1 MGKRRM
7 SRHQMESKKK
17 KHARVQVPTSKDNR
31 HSHLKIRR
39 VGRPNTHRDRGV
51 WRLTYRVQFWSI
63 NFFVEFPQFKF
74 AAMFGVSKRTIRR
87 RMQQYSLRKTDLYSA
102 VNDEELDR
110 IVSEIHRSH
119 PNTGYKLMRGHLNA
133 RGVHVPSS

>member
-1 MGKRRM
+1 
-7 SRHQMESKKK
+7 
-17 KHARVQVPTSKDNR
+17 
-31 HSHLKIRR
+31 
-39 VGRPNTHRDRGV
+39 
-51 WRLTYRVQFWSI
+51 
-63 NFFVEFPQFKF
+63 
-74 AAMFGVSKRTIRR
+74 MFGVSKRTIRR

-133 RGVHVPSS
+133 RGVHVPTKPRLFSRCLELPTVLELKGISHHSNSGEVTESKALRRILLRFLKNMGSIGTDLTAFIEALCQSRGSAGP